1 MTTERTLDFSE
12 LEAEMR
18 ETFEEIRNRE
28 VETPSDLPEK
38 AMNQIHAEIS
48 AQDLVE
54 LGTWVLF
61 REFLCPILDI
71 FAHTLGLDE
80 RRRSD
85 D

>member
-1 MTTERTLDFSE
+1 MTEPTLDYPE
-12 LEAEMR
+12 LETEML
-18 ETFEEIRNRE
+18 EAFEGIRNRE

-38 AMNQIHAEIS
+38 AMNQVHAELS

-61 REFLCPILDI
+61 REFLCPMLDI
-71 FAHTLGLDE
+71 FAHTLGLDA